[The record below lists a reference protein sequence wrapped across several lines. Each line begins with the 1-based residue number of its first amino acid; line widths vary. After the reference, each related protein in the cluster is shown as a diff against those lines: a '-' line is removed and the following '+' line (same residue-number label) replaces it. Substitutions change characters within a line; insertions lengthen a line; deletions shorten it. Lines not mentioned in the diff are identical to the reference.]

1 MWTIELHSIAHYQDD
16 ASVTDTVHRTAANR
30 VEAEMMAAGALVER
44 GLTATE
50 AARFASTAAR
60 RPVHTLRGSD
70 PDRLPRELQLR
81 IYRRFWQLPSRRCTT
96 RLVR

>member
-1 MWTIELHSIAHYQDD
+1 MWTIELHSFAHYLDD
-16 ASVTDTVHRTAANR
+16 AAASDRVHFTASNR
-30 VEAEMMAAGALVER
+30 VEAEMLAAGALVER

-50 AARFASTAAR
+50 AARFSSRASR
-60 RPVHTLRGSD
+60 RPVHTLRGGD

-81 IYRRFWQLPSRRCTT
+81 IYRRFWQLPSCRRTT